1 MSQSFCLSPV
11 PQRLPSVVLLLNDIL
26 KHTDKRNEDHVSL
39 DKAINS
45 LKGTMNSIN
54 ECKRKTEGH
63 MAMFDVINDI
73 DNVPPQLLSSHRQFL
88 AKVSRRG
95 GIRQEL
101 SHLFELNIVPFIAPS
116 VVPFIAPSIV
126 AFIVPSIVLLF
137 CPLFH
142 CSPYC
147 LIVAF
152 IVAFIVPSIV
162 TFIIPSIVPA
172 IVRLFH
178 TLFRPSS
185 INCSIHCSVHHSI
198 VPSVVP
204 LFHS

>member
-116 VVPFIAPSIV
+116 VVPFVVPSIV

-147 LIVAF
+147 L